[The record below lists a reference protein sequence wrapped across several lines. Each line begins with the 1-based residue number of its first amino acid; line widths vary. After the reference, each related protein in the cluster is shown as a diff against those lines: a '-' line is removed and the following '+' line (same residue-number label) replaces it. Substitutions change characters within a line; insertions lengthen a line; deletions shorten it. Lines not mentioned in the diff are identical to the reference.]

1 MWISKAHFHHLVE
14 KLFGPSLK
22 IALTT
27 RRQILRAKKIKIR
40 GEFFSEGSDVPVSL
54 PFFTIIS
61 DKKDGGRRLFR
72 RDKPAALTSVGDVDQ
87 QFLLVEQR
95 VRKYCIESLDHS
107 WDDLYLR
114 VSELIKQG
122 ESAEDMA
129 DRPDWAFKAR
139 FGRGQHAEYIAPALA
154 IAYCIEGRESL
165 AAGQTRRAQICVR
178 EALKWSS
185 TRYLLENPKAKRSLR
200 ARNAGIAKGKKS
212 DPVKDEVIR
221 QLSVLAPVDGWLSRN
236 QAVEAMSK
244 SPDRALLDLRAV
256 KAGLNQDAIFETITR
271 WLSEDERVM
280 AAFHDSKSKQ
290 PVVRQCAPS

>member
-1 MWISKAHFHHLVE
+1 MWISKAHFRHLVE
-14 KLFGPSLK
+14 KLFGPNLR
-22 IALTT
+22 ITLTT
-27 RRQILRAKKIKIR
+27 RRQILRAKKIKIS
-40 GEFFSEGSDVPVSL
+40 GEFYSEGSDVPVSL
-54 PFFTIIS
+54 PFFTIIR

-72 RDKPAALTSVGDVDQ
+72 RDKPTELTSAGDVDY
-87 QFLLVEQR
+87 QFLLAEQR

-107 WDDLYLR
+107 WGDLYLR

-122 ESAEDMA
+122 VSAEDMA
-129 DRPDWAFKAR
+129 DSPDWAFKAR
-139 FGRGQHAEYIAPALA
+139 SGRGQHAEYFAPALA
-154 IAYCIEGRESL
+154 VAYCIEGRELL
-165 AAGQTRRAQICVR
+165 AAGQVGRAQSCAR

-221 QLSVLAPVDGWLSRN
+221 QLSVLAPVEGWRSRN

-244 SPDRALLDLRAV
+244 SPDRALLELHAV

-280 AAFHDSKSKQ
+280 AAFQDSKSKQ